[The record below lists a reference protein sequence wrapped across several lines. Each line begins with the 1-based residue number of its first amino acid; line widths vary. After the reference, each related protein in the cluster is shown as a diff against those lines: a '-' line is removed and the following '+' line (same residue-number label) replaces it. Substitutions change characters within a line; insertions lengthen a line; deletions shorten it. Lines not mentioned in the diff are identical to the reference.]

1 MTFILKIEGPSIERD
16 WPLEVGGAPVTI
28 GRDPSATIHLSD
40 PERMLSRRH
49 VSLMSSG
56 SAVQV
61 TVVSSV
67 NGVITSQGELAPGE
81 TGQFGLGDTLTLG
94 AYTIRIE
101 SAAPVAEALSVPSR
115 GDTDFD
121 PFLAMFSGG
130 QNPSS
135 ARTEDP
141 FESMGVTPAPHV
153 KPSEGDPFAALKT
166 TPACEPDRPGLNGGL
181 HAFGQNLAAWPSAAA
196 HVLGGLDTRLNQS
209 PPDAD
214 RQLDGPDRSSA
225 RYPLDQ
231 PGAVA
236 ASAAALDINA
246 WLGDGDPVGAPSP
259 PDRGLLAADHVHDF
273 NLPLSLPDVQTAGAD
288 RGSVPFAWAARGP
301 DSSDPWASLQ
311 AGWVHGLSDA
321 DAVPK
326 QPHRPVS
333 MGPVERQDGAATQD
347 SRSNS
352 TTAAAAFAR
361 GLGLLDMPEPSAA
374 DWERM
379 GTVVRHVVG
388 TLVEL
393 LKARRDLKR
402 ELRVSDRT
410 MLAPRDNNPLKTGI
424 DLPAV
429 LRYLLIT
436 QGSEHG
442 FKLAEAALDESLE
455 DLRIHDL
462 ATTAACRATVE
473 AALRE
478 FDPRVL
484 REQLAAGK
492 SRLPQFLDNA
502 RLWEAYV
509 EHHDKKLN
517 QLADW
522 MEQLFA
528 SHFVPAYSQF
538 VDRSK
543 PTGQGS
549 PPSSS
554 TSG

>member
-1 MTFILKIEGPSIERD
+1 MTFILKIEGPSNERD
-16 WPLEVGGAPVTI
+16 WPLEVGGEPVTI

-101 SAAPVAEALSVPSR
+101 SAAPATEALSVPSR
-115 GDTDFD
+115 RDTDFD
-121 PFLAMFSGG
+121 PF
-130 QNPSS
+130 
-135 ARTEDP
+135 
-141 FESMGVTPAPHV
+141 
-153 KPSEGDPFAALKT
+153 AALET
-166 TPACEPDRPGLNGGL
+166 TPASEPDRPGLNGGL

-196 HVLGGLDTRLNQS
+196 HVVGGLDTRLNQ
-209 PPDAD
+209 PPLDAD
-214 RQLDGPDRSSA
+214 RQLDGPDRSSG
-225 RYPLDQ
+225 RHLLGE

-236 ASAAALDINA
+236 TSAAALDINA
-246 WLGDGDPVGAPSP
+246 WLSHGDPVGAPSRS
-259 PDRGLLAADHVHDF
+259 DRGLIVDDHVHDF
-273 NLPLSLPDVQTAGAD
+273 NLPLSLPDVRTAGAD
-288 RGSVPFAWAARGP
+288 RESVPVGWAARGP

-326 QPHRPVS
+326 QLHRPVS
-333 MGPVERQDGAATQD
+333 MGPVGRQDGAASQD

-361 GLGLLDMPEPSAA
+361 GLGLLDMPEQSAA

-424 DLPAV
+424 DLPSV

-484 REQLAAGK
+484 REELAAGK

-509 EHHDKKLN
+509 EHHDQKLN

-522 MEQLFA
+522 MEKLFS

-543 PTGQGS
+543 PTSQGS
-549 PPSSS
+549 PSSSS